1 MMLQIM
7 IMNTIW
13 TLTLALDTLQ
23 ASQLANLSAKGDT
36 LSDLMLLFSNRSAAP
51 PSSLVSFL
59 ALYIWQRRDNLMN
72 INA

>member
-13 TLTLALDTLQ
+13 TLTLTLALALDTLQ
-23 ASQLANLSAKGDT
+23 ASQLADLSAKGDA

-51 PSSLVSFL
+51 QSSLVPFL
-59 ALYIWQRRDNLMN
+59 ALYIAVPR
-72 INA
+72 